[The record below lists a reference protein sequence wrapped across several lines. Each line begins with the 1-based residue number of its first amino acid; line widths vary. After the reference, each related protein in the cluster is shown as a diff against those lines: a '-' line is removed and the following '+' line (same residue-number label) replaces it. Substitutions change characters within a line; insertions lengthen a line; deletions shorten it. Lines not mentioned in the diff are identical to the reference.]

1 MSMKSDDP
9 YDIMVTQDP
18 ADPTLIHVSMKL
30 PASMV
35 ARCEP
40 GLIDLPENPTIQFTE
55 EARKRL
61 SDALAD
67 WMTRGNMR
75 HEGKSDPRLPTPE
88 EFLTP
93 EEIEEERIKVLGRT
107 PEEIAEERAKAMAE
121 AKERAAKLARATVK
135 EQLEF
140 VKKAVELGCHKYIGE
155 PTYVGTFPERQ
166 DIPVEP
172 KAPHPDKKV
181 EPGALSGTFSKVFEA
196 VYRSDAP
203 DDVVYEVVGK
213 LLRAGITEPTPEVVE
228 AMFRSVLNRRKDP

>member
-61 SDALAD
+61 SDALAN
-67 WMTRGNMR
+67 WITRGNMR
-75 HEGKSDPRLPTPE
+75 HENTPDPRLPTPE
-88 EFLTP
+88 E
-93 EEIEEERIKVLGRT
+93 IEEERAKLM
-107 PEEIAEERAKAMAE
+107 AEE
-121 AKERAAKLARATVK
+121 KERAAKLARATIE
-135 EQLEF
+135 EQVEF
-140 VKKAVELGCHKYIGE
+140 IKKAVELGCHKYIGE
-155 PTYVGTFPERQ
+155 PTYVGKFPERQ

-172 KAPHPDKKV
+172 KAPHPGKKV
-181 EPGALSGTFSKVFEA
+181 EPGALSGSFSKVFEA

-213 LLRAGITEPTPEVVE
+213 LLRAGITGPTPEVVD
-228 AMFRSVLNRRKDP
+228 AMFRTVLSKREDP

>member
-1 MSMKSDDP
+1 MSTKSDDP
-9 YDIMVTQDP
+9 YDIKVTQDSD
-18 ADPTLIHVSMKL
+18 DPTLVHVSMKL
-30 PASMV
+30 PASVV

-67 WMTRGNMR
+67 WMTRGNVR
-75 HEGKSDPRLPTPE
+75 HGA
-88 EFLTP
+88 
-93 EEIEEERIKVLGRT
+93 IEEERAKV
-107 PEEIAEERAKAMAE
+107 MAE
-121 AKERAAKLARATVK
+121 AKERAAKLAQATIE
-135 EQLEF
+135 EQVEF

-181 EPGALSGTFSKVFEA
+181 EPGALSGTFSKVFDA

-213 LLRAGITEPTPEVVE
+213 LIRAGITEPTPEVVE
-228 AMFRSVLNRRKDP
+228 AMFRSVLNRREDP

>member
-1 MSMKSDDP
+1 MSTKSDDP
-9 YDIMVTQDP
+9 YDIKVTQDP
-18 ADPTLIHVSMKL
+18 TDPTLVHFSMKL
-30 PASMV
+30 PAGMV

-40 GLIDLPENPTIQFTE
+40 GLIDLPENPTIQSTE

-75 HEGKSDPRLPTPE
+75 HENTPDPLLP
-88 EFLTP
+88 TP
-93 EEIEEERIKVLGRT
+93 EEIEEERAKLM
-107 PEEIAEERAKAMAE
+107 AEE
-121 AKERAAKLARATVK
+121 KERAAKLARDTVK

-140 VKKAVELGCHKYIGE
+140 VKKAVELGYHKYIGE

-181 EPGALSGTFSKVFEA
+181 EPGALSGTFSKVFDA

>member
-1 MSMKSDDP
+1 MGMNTQSEDP
-9 YDIMVTQDP
+9 YDVKVTQDP
-18 ADPTLIHVSMKL
+18 DDPTLVHFSMKL
-30 PASMV
+30 PASTV
-35 ARCEP
+35 ARCGP

-67 WMTRGNMR
+67 WMTRGNIR
-75 HEGKSDPRLPTPE
+75 HEGKSDPRLP
-88 EFLTP
+88 TP

-107 PEEIAEERAKAMAE
+107 PEEIEEERAKVMAE
-121 AKERAAKLARATVK
+121 AKERAAKLARATVE

-172 KAPHPDKKV
+172 KAPHPGKKV
-181 EPGALSGTFSKVFEA
+181 EPGALSGSFSKVFEA

>member
-1 MSMKSDDP
+1 MNTKSEDP
-9 YDIMVTQDP
+9 YDIKVTQDP
-18 ADPTLIHVSMKL
+18 ADPTLVHVTMKL
-30 PASMV
+30 PAGMV

-40 GLIDLPENPTIQFTE
+40 GLIDLPENPSIQSSE
-55 EARKRL
+55 ESRKRL

-75 HEGKSDPRLPTPE
+75 HEGKSDPRLQ
-88 EFLTP
+88 
-93 EEIEEERIKVLGRT
+93 EIEEERSKS
-107 PEEIAEERAKAMAE
+107 MAE
-121 AKERAAKLARATVK
+121 AKERAAKLDRATVE
-135 EQLEF
+135 EQVEF

-166 DIPVEP
+166 DIPVVP

-181 EPGALSGTFSKVFEA
+181 EPGALSGTFSKVFDA